1 MDEAQLSVGLV
12 GLGAMGRGMGL
23 CLLRAGH
30 RLTIVP
36 NRRRAV
42 ADELGAAGALEVAK
56 PKALD
61 GCSVVVLCLPSESA
75 TEEVIFGPDGIA
87 SSAGKGTLVLECSTL
102 SPAYGRDCALR
113 LAAAGLRFADA
124 PVTRGPADAAIGK
137 LDGLLGAHAGDVPLA
152 RRVLSAFCERIHELG
167 PPGAGYAAKLV
178 NAFLVFCNVASVSE
192 ALTTAAAAGVDL
204 DAMLAIVDRS
214 AAHSLVA
221 QRVAMARGNPPETGQ
236 RPRLSIAHPAKD
248 VRYYRDLAMSHGTLG
263 PLAAEVVQR
272 LTACEALATLS
283 RREHRGETLSSGE
296 RAALQ
301 LLDAVGPAGAAEE
314 PFVQDA
320 AGTLNELLAGLRLYH
335 TAAAWAQ
342 AHIPANSPANSSAD
356 SHSGSPAPAHERG
369 PA

>member
-1 MDEAQLSVGLV
+1 MHEPQLSIGLV

-30 RLTIVP
+30 RLTVVP
-36 NRRRAV
+36 HRRRAV
-42 ADELGAAGALEVAK
+42 ADELIAAGALEVST
-56 PKALD
+56 PKELA
-61 GCSVVVLCLPSESA
+61 GCAAVVLCLPA
-75 TEEVIFGPDGIA
+75 QAVTEEVIFGDDGIA
-87 SSAGKGTLVLECSTL
+87 CGASRGTLVLECSTL
-102 SPAYGRDCALR
+102 SPAYGRDCARR
-113 LAAAGLRFADA
+113 LVEAGWRFADA

-137 LDGLLGAHAGDVPLA
+137 LDGLLGAHAGDITLA

-221 QRVAMARGNPPETGQ
+221 QRIAMSRGHQPEAGE

-248 VRYYRDLAMSHGTLG
+248 VRYYRDLALAHGTLG
-263 PLAAEVVQR
+263 PLGAEVAQR
-272 LTACEALATLS
+272 LTACEALAALS
-283 RREHRGETLSSGE
+283 RREHRDEPLSTGE
-296 RAALQ
+296 RAALR
-301 LLDAVGPAGAAEE
+301 LLDAVGAAGAARQE
-314 PFVQDA
+314 PLVQDA

-335 TAAAWAQ
+335 TAAAWSK
-342 AHIPANSPANSSAD
+342 AHIPATSA
-356 SHSGSPAPAHERG
+356 
-369 PA
+369 